1 MPACRKLYL
10 TLFAAGSLLQAGCQ
24 TLPATTDNQQPDFQP
39 ATAIS
44 LTPAINPSLYTQGA
58 PAPQE
63 QIFDLTEAQRE
74 QFLHAYHHELTHLR
88 PHLRIANYL
97 ERLTASYN
105 YRERTLTA
113 AEAFAGTPGNCMS
126 LVVLTTAL
134 ADLVDL
140 DIDYQ
145 RLTANPIFDKQQG
158 LILVSDHVRTRV
170 FAPATEDFVLQ
181 RAHAI
186 IDYFP
191 ARGTRNAERIPQE
204 TLLAMYYSNRAAES
218 LLDGELTAATQFAE
232 FAMGYAPTHP
242 GAHNLL
248 AILHRRIGD
257 EASAEAFFRF
267 ALQYHP
273 EELNLLNNYRLLLAE
288 LNRDEE
294 AAEINQR
301 ITELNDI
308 NPFQLIALADLTFER
323 GEYRIALDYYQQA
336 AAIAPYLHE
345 VYLRQ
350 AQVLQHMG
358 KNRQAQA
365 KLEEGFAQAQR
376 SATEAHFK
384 RRLSALK
391 ATNQEW

>member
-39 ATAIS
+39 ATAVS
-44 LTPAINPSLYTQGA
+44 LTPTINPSLYIQGA

-88 PHLRIANYL
+88 PHLRVANYL

-105 YRERTLTA
+105 YRERTLIA

-134 ADLVDL
+134 ANLVDL

-170 FAPATEDFVLQ
+170 FAPATENFVLQ
-181 RAHAI
+181 RAHAV

-191 ARGTRNAERIPQE
+191 ARGSRNAERIPLE
-204 TLLAMYYSNRAAES
+204 TLLAMYYSNLSAES
-218 LLDGELTAATQFAE
+218 ILDGELTAATQFAM
-232 FAMGYAPTHP
+232 FALDYAPTHP
-242 GAHNLL
+242 SAHNLL

-257 EASAEAFFRF
+257 DDSAEAFFRF
-267 ALQYHP
+267 ALQEHP
-273 EELNLLNNYRLLLAE
+273 EELNLLNNYRLLLTE
-288 LNRDEE
+288 QSREQE

-301 ITELNDI
+301 IAELNDI

-323 GEYRIALDYYQQA
+323 GEYSTSLDYYQQA
-336 AAIAPYLHE
+336 AEVAPYLHE

-350 AQVLQHMG
+350 AKVLKHMG
-358 KNRQAQA
+358 KDRQAMA
-365 KLEEGFAQAQR
+365 KLEEGFAQAER

-384 RRLSALK
+384 RQLSAFK
-391 ATNQEW
+391 ASSQQW